1 MSSRGCEVAGSK
13 QVLAS
18 KFSEKALVP
27 NRPSPVVTT
36 CVIMVTNADKTS
48 SVTSFERTSSAEACM
63 VNMTEDTLKTKDA
76 AELLGIS
83 KRTLLRYANKRL
95 ISPYR
100 LSKRNFRWL
109 RSDLE
114 DLVNKSKGGD
124 AV

>member
-1 MSSRGCEVAGSK
+1 MVGSLK
-13 QVLAS
+13 IRVKPKLQIGGVN
-18 KFSEKALVP
+18 KP
-27 NRPSPVVTT
+27 GTNRPSPVVTMH
-36 CVIMVTNADKTS
+36 VIMNTHADKTPTVK
-48 SVTSFERTSSAEACM
+48 SVETISSALTRM
-63 VNMTEDTLKTKDA
+63 DNMIVDTLKTKDA

-114 DLVNKSKGGD
+114 DLLKKSKGGD

>member
-1 MSSRGCEVAGSK
+1 MVGSLK
-13 QVLAS
+13 IRVKPKLQISGVN
-18 KFSEKALVP
+18 KP
-27 NRPSPVVTT
+27 GTNRPSPVVTMR
-36 CVIMVTNADKTS
+36 VIMVTHANKTPT
-48 SVTSFERTSSAEACM
+48 VTSLETISSALACM
-63 VNMTEDTLKTKDA
+63 DNMTEDRLKTKDA

-114 DLVNKSKGGD
+114 ELLNKSKGGD